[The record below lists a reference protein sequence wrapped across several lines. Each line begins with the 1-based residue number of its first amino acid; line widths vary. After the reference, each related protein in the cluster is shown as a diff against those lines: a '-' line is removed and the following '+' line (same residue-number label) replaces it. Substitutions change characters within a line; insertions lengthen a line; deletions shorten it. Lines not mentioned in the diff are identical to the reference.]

1 MSKIFKTAAALAIGV
16 LTLAGAQAAPT
27 TTITFG
33 GQNATDG
40 SGKTSNL
47 VWAGNMMPVVSGLF
61 IETFDTKTANAALP
75 PGLTTSQL
83 KDPLVPGSNNV
94 FVQPSNGC
102 GFNSYNTVDVSV
114 TGGGFGI
121 QKGSTPNVAATPAN
135 NSTCFGFGPAPA
147 GTPQNPGPTPQ
158 VGSTVRVDYANFL
171 NQLALINPFF
181 AGAKINYI
189 GFYYGSID
197 TYNEIR
203 LFNAGGLVSGAAG
216 SLVQDGIISGTE
228 ILNAQGGTSGNQ
240 TQNGSNQ
247 YLNVNFADSETFT
260 AFEFRTTGVAFE
272 LDNVVIGLTKRV
284 EISEPGIL
292 GLAGLG
298 LVGMG
303 LAMRRRRAAV

>member
-1 MSKIFKTAAALAIGV
+1 MSKIIKTAAALAIGV
-16 LTLAGAQAAPT
+16 LAMAGAQAAPT
-27 TTITFG
+27 TTISFG
-33 GQNATDG
+33 GQNASDG
-40 SGKTSNL
+40 SGKTSSL
-47 VWAGNMMPVVSGLF
+47 VWAGNVMPIVSGLF

-75 PGLTTSQL
+75 PGLNA
-83 KDPLVPGSNNV
+83 SNSTV
-94 FVQPSNGC
+94 FVQPNNGC
-102 GFNSYNTVDVSV
+102 GFNSYNALNVSV

-147 GTPQNPGPTPQ
+147 GTPQNPGPTPLT
-158 VGSTVRVDYANFL
+158 GSTVRVDYANFL
-171 NQLALINPFF
+171 ANLALINPFF

-197 TYNEIR
+197 TYNSIA
-203 LFNAGGLVSGAAG
+203 LFDGSTLVNGAGILS
-216 SLVQDGIISGTE
+216 DGIIQGQE
-228 ILNAQGGTSGNQ
+228 ILTAQGGTSGNQ
-240 TQNGSNQ
+240 TANGSNQ
-247 YLNVNFADSETFT
+247 YVNINFADTDTFT

>member
-1 MSKIFKTAAALAIGV
+1 MSKIIKTAAALAIGV
-16 LTLAGAQAAPT
+16 LAMAGAQAAPT
-27 TTITFG
+27 TTISFG

-40 SGKTSNL
+40 SGKTSSL
-47 VWAGNMMPVVSGLF
+47 VWAGNVMPVVSGLF

-75 PGLTTSQL
+75 PGLNA
-83 KDPLVPGSNNV
+83 SNSTV
-94 FVQPSNGC
+94 FVQPNNGC
-102 GFNSYNTVDVSV
+102 GFNSYNALNVSV

-147 GTPQNPGPTPQ
+147 GTPQNPGPTPLT
-158 VGSTVRVDYANFL
+158 GSTVRVDYANFL
-171 NQLALINPFF
+171 ANLALINPFF

-203 LFNAGGLVSGAAG
+203 LYNAAGLVTGATG

-228 ILNAQGGTSGNQ
+228 ILNAQGGVSGNQ
-240 TQNGSNQ
+240 TANSSNQ

-260 AFEFRTTGVAFE
+260 AFEFVTTGVAFE

>member
-1 MSKIFKTAAALAIGV
+1 MSKIIKTAAALAIGV
-16 LTLAGAQAAPT
+16 LAMAGAQAAPT
-27 TTITFG
+27 TTISFG
-33 GQNATDG
+33 GQTASDG

-47 VWAGNMMPVVSGLF
+47 VWAGNVMPVVSGLF

-75 PGLTTSQL
+75 AGLTA
-83 KDPLVPGSNNV
+83 SNSTV
-94 FVQPSNGC
+94 FVQPNNGC
-102 GFNSYNTVDVSV
+102 GFNSYNALNVTV
-114 TGGGFGI
+114 TGGGFGV

-147 GTPQNPGPTPQ
+147 GSPQNPGPTPLA
-158 VGSTVRVDYANFL
+158 GSTVRVDYANFL
-171 NQLALINPFF
+171 TNLALLNPFF

-197 TYNEIR
+197 TYNEVR
-203 LFNAGGLVSGAAG
+203 LFNGNTLLTGGTGLVS
-216 SLVQDGIISGTE
+216 DGIISGTE
-228 ILNAQGGTSGNQ
+228 ILAAQGGTSGNQ
-240 TQNGSNQ
+240 TANGSNQ
-247 YLNVNFADSETFT
+247 YLNINFADTDTFT

>member
-1 MSKIFKTAAALAIGV
+1 MSKIIKTAAALAIGV
-16 LTLAGAQAAPT
+16 LAMAGAQAAPT
-27 TTITFG
+27 TTISFG

-40 SGKTSNL
+40 SGKTSSL
-47 VWAGNMMPVVSGLF
+47 VWAGNVMPVVSGLF

-75 PGLTTSQL
+75 PGLNA
-83 KDPLVPGSNNV
+83 SNSTV
-94 FVQPSNGC
+94 FVQPNNGC
-102 GFNSYNTVDVSV
+102 GFNSYNALNVSV

-147 GTPQNPGPTPQ
+147 GTPQNPGPTPLT
-158 VGSTVRVDYANFL
+158 GSTVRVDYANFL
-171 NQLALINPFF
+171 ANLALINPFF

-197 TYNEIR
+197 TYNSIA
-203 LFNAGGLVSGAAG
+203 LFDGATLVNGAGILS
-216 SLVQDGIISGTE
+216 DGIIQGQE
-228 ILNAQGGTSGNQ
+228 ILTAQGGTSGNQ
-240 TQNGSNQ
+240 TANGSNQ
-247 YLNVNFADSETFT
+247 YVNINFADTDTFT

-298 LVGMG
+298 LVCMG